1 MLAEITTN
9 ILSSKIISLID
20 SKNSIKE
27 WENIF
32 ISVGKKIPY
41 LRDFEQQK
49 KQQLITAFSKDNMTK
64 VATDLKNNS
73 IYEFKTNIYKSIYQ
87 LLISHDLNED
97 DSDVYANDFIQK
109 ILFVLENKFPNEN
122 LKIFLS
128 TWKTELDKN
137 ISTLKNRISQIENL
151 VKNSIN
157 SFNITAE
164 YLRNHNQFINEKELI
179 ENFVNREILYCN
191 PQTTESNKISLEH
204 YFNQLPKLTILE
216 GDAGSGK
223 SAFLMNIHQ
232 LMIYEKFEI
241 FLPVVYFNLKYYNTG
256 TLYEC
261 IERNISATNKYIL
274 THALL
279 LLDSFDEVS
288 PSLINTL
295 INEIKQIIENSP
307 YDRKV
312 LLSTRT
318 NYNFTSHFQ
327 QIDKNYNI
335 IKLLPIK
342 KTNILELID
351 SNISSQ
357 KDKTFLTNFF
367 IKEELS
373 NNIFFV
379 SKILEIYKETNNI
392 PNGVIDLLN
401 KLSEKEVQLITKQ
414 DSSNIENF
422 ENLALYM
429 TVNQISNITDI
440 QVLKEFNINLN
451 ISNFSFSHKNLHE
464 YLAANKIAKQ
474 DPKIIMQLITYNSI
488 IPSYLTNTVGYLLNI
503 LSQTQAEKFKTILKN
518 LIANK
523 ENLLKITS
531 IESDK
536 INPTIVEDIINRILQ
551 SNTIFDRFDNIPNY
565 FISFIIKNE
574 YKEKNIDLI
583 IDNII
588 KNENSHIKQY
598 AIDILL
604 TISTYKDSLSVKQ
617 RQKLFS
623 YINILLLVEKE
634 KINQYMIKEL
644 LYILSNLELIDI
656 IESNKLLIFCKNIFS
671 KTDLRENINQ
681 LCCILLKNKVPYNNT
696 LYFNLFSFII
706 HNGHSFVIP
715 YEVPS
720 QISDKTYF
728 KAHHIID
735 WEYYISLTKK
745 YLTTKPYIVWKVIKN
760 IDLDKVKKIS
770 HDSSLERLILEYN
783 KAIETEIS
791 NDKLN
796 PNKTQL
802 LIKWFNVNAI
812 LNKTENLW
820 NILINNCNKIQ
831 IIKISKI
838 LISNNIEFL
847 IFRPIMDYY
856 INEII
861 TSEKAFISF
870 KRQFYYSK
878 KNNLKLFFERFLS
891 SIEESNPI
899 YQVITDNISK
909 KYKQSMLKRLKL
921 SAHEKN
927 EIYKK
932 EHSKIDYSIAFN
944 KKDLIKQINRLFDHF
959 ETKTITR
966 KIYINSYYNKII
978 NYNLFATY
986 LIDEYMRVNNL
997 KELPLHKI
1005 LNSINCRWEENY
1017 IGYLLDFCKIHELD
1031 INNFNV
1037 YEKTEIKK
1045 WCIQIITKYPL
1056 DDISLQLFNI
1066 HFNLK
1071 YILEKATFLHE
1082 DIDFKAKIQ
1091 EQIYN
1096 LIFLGASNELFEKF
1110 IYTNRIIKY
1119 LFDNLDKAIKNSEKH
1134 YLDISNA
1141 FDYLEKNESIMS
1153 LYQKEEFKKILIKY
1167 IINHI
1172 NDENYN
1178 YSALK
1183 TAKKF
1188 NFKITDIPIDILI
1201 NSFKLNIKQSGLK
1214 NNYTLSFFNNI
1225 SEFDINERQY
1235 LLNAT
1240 KEAFNKAQ
1248 DVFLKKSLAEYYI
1261 VYNPE
1266 KISGEIFTY
1275 YANYLLNNDKS
1286 LINERFSN
1294 FDTFLKTAELSHLDL
1309 LIKLFKYSYL
1319 KAEESERRRA
1329 IRSISIA
1336 SFKEIGENI
1345 TNQEELDYLIENI
1358 TILAKNNHGYLYN
1371 IISKIQET
1379 YIKRNNKFLDI
1390 DSILKL
1396 TE

>member
-20 SKNSIKE
+20 LKSSIKE
-27 WENIF
+27 WEKIF

-73 IYEFKTNIYKSIYQ
+73 IYEFKTNIYNSIYQ

-97 DSDVYANDFIQK
+97 DSDFYANDFIQE
-109 ILFVLENKFPNEN
+109 ILLVLENKFPNEN
-122 LKIFLS
+122 LKIFLA

-151 VKNSIN
+151 VKNSID
-157 SFNITAE
+157 SINITAE
-164 YLRNHNQFINEKELI
+164 YLRSHNQFIDKKDLI
-179 ENFVNREILYCN
+179 ENFVNREISYYN
-191 PQTTESNKISLEH
+191 PQTKESNNISLRD

-223 SAFLMNIHQ
+223 SAFLVKIHQ
-232 LMIYEKFEI
+232 IMINEKFEV
-241 FLPVVYFNLKYYNTG
+241 FLPIVYFNLKYYNTG
-256 TLYEC
+256 TLYDC
-261 IERNISATNKYIL
+261 IERNICATNKYIL
-274 THALL
+274 TDALL
-279 LLDSFDEVS
+279 LLDSFDEVA
-288 PSLINTL
+288 PNMTNTL

-312 LLSTRT
+312 FLSTRT
-318 NYNFTSHFQ
+318 NYNFTSLFK
-327 QIDKNYNI
+327 QIDNNYNI
-335 IKLLPIK
+335 IKLEPIK
-342 KTNILELID
+342 KKNIMEFID
-351 SNISSQ
+351 SKIPSQ
-357 KDKTFLTNFF
+357 KDKTLLYAFFEKKNF
-367 IKEELS
+367 S
-373 NNIFFV
+373 NNIFFI
-379 SKILEIYKETNNI
+379 SKIIEIYKETKKI
-392 PNGVIDLLN
+392 PNGVINLLN
-401 KLSEKEVQLITKQ
+401 ELSEKDIQLITKQ
-414 DSSNIENF
+414 DSNNIENF

-429 TVNQISNITDI
+429 TVNQLSNITDM
-440 QVLKEFNINLN
+440 QLLKEFNISLN
-451 ISNFSFSHKNLHE
+451 ISNFSFSHKNIQE

-474 DPKIIMQLITYNSI
+474 DPDIIIQLITYNSI
-488 IPSYLTNTVGYLLNI
+488 IPSYLTNTIGYLLII
-503 LSQTQAEKFKTILKN
+503 LSQTQIEKFRTILN
-518 LIANK
+518 SLIANQ
-523 ENLLKITS
+523 ENLLKITTV
-531 IESDK
+531 ESDK
-536 INPTIVEDIINRILQ
+536 IDPRIIVDIIKRILQ
-551 SNTIFDRFDNIPNY
+551 SNNIFDRFNSIPDY

-574 YKEKNIDLI
+574 YKEKNIEI
-583 IDNII
+583 ILDSII
-588 KNENSHIKQY
+588 KTESSHTQQY

-604 TISTYKDSLSVKQ
+604 KISNYNDSLTVKQ
-617 RQKLFS
+617 RQNLFK
-623 YINILLLVEKE
+623 YINNLLLVKKE
-634 KINQYMIKEL
+634 KIDQYLIKEL
-644 LYILSNLELIDI
+644 LYILCNLELIDVVK
-656 IESNKLLIFCKNIFS
+656 SDKLLIFCENIFS
-671 KTDLRENINQ
+671 KTDLRETINR
-681 LCCILLKNKVPYNNT
+681 LCSILLKNKVPYNDK
-696 LYFNLFSFII
+696 LYFNLLSFII
-706 HNGHSFVIP
+706 NKGHSVFVG
-715 YEVPS
+715 YNVPS
-720 QISDKTYF
+720 QISDETYL
-728 KAHHIID
+728 KANHIID
-735 WEYYISLTKK
+735 WEYYIPLTKE
-745 YLTTKPYIVWKVIKN
+745 YLTTKPHIIWKVINN

-770 HDSSLERLILEYN
+770 HDSSLERLIIEYN

-796 PNKTQL
+796 PDKTQL

-820 NILINNCNKIQ
+820 NILINDGNKKQ

-838 LISNNIEFL
+838 LISNSIEFL
-847 IFRPIMDYY
+847 VFRPIMDYY
-856 INEII
+856 INEVI

-878 KNNLKLFFERFLS
+878 KNNLKQFFERFLY

-909 KYKQSMLKRLKL
+909 KYKQSILKRLEI
-921 SAHEKN
+921 SDHEKN

-944 KKDLIKQINRLFDHF
+944 QNDLIKQINRIFDHF

-966 KIYINSYYNKII
+966 DTYINSYYYNKII

-986 LIDEYMRVNNL
+986 LIDEYMRANKL
-997 KELPLHKI
+997 EELPLHKI
-1005 LNSINCRWEENY
+1005 LNSITSRWEENY

-1031 INNFNV
+1031 INNFNTC
-1037 YEKTEIKK
+1037 EKAEIKK
-1045 WCIQIITKYPL
+1045 WCIKIIKKYPL
-1056 DDISLQLFNI
+1056 DDISLQLYNI

-1071 YILEKATFLHE
+1071 YILGKATFLHE
-1082 DIDFKAKIQ
+1082 DIAFKAKIQ

-1096 LIFLGASNELFEKF
+1096 LIFLGASNELFENF
-1110 IYTNRIIKY
+1110 ISTNSIIKY
-1119 LFDNLDKAIKNSEKH
+1119 LFDNLEKAIENSEKH

-1141 FDYLEKNESIMS
+1141 FDYLEKNESIIA

-1172 NDENYN
+1172 NHEKYN

-1188 NFKITDIPIDILI
+1188 NFKITDIPRDILT
-1201 NSFKLNIKQSGLK
+1201 NSFQLNIKQSGLK

-1235 LLNAT
+1235 LLNAA
-1240 KEAFNKAQ
+1240 KDAFQNAQ

-1275 YANYLLNNDKS
+1275 YANYLLNNDNS

-1294 FDTFLKTAELSHLDL
+1294 SDTFLKTAELSHLDL
-1309 LIKLFKYSYL
+1309 LIKLFNYSYSN
-1319 KAEESERRRA
+1319 AEQSERRRT
-1329 IRSISIA
+1329 IRSIAIA

-1345 TNQEELDYLIENI
+1345 TNQYELNYLIKNI
-1358 TILAKNNHGYLYN
+1358 TILAKNNYGYLYN
-1371 IISKIQET
+1371 IISEI
-1379 YIKRNNKFLDI
+1379 I
-1390 DSILKL
+1390 DSFAGRNINKIDLNIIKKL
-1396 TE
+1396 I